1 MNLMAVKDCIKG
13 LVVGGLIGAAL
24 AILYAP
30 KRGEEIR
37 EDIAKSFYELRDK
50 AKHQLDETCAK
61 MDELARRG
69 KELYNEGTEKLN
81 KALDFC
87 AREEAEKKATG
98 VS

>member
-1 MNLMAVKDCIKG
+1 
-13 LVVGGLIGAAL
+13 
-24 AILYAP
+24 
-30 KRGEEIR
+30 
-37 EDIAKSFYELRDK
+37 
-50 AKHQLDETCAK
+50 